1 MVKGKGLGEMS
12 PRDGAFIQFICGA
25 NQTLT
30 GIPAPD
36 HKNLFTKHLLK
47 NIDQENTD
55 IMDVFRRIKDDVY
68 RESNKK
74 RRASIINGLHEHEQ
88 VHLNEVIICR

>member
-1 MVKGKGLGEMS
+1 MS

-30 GIPAPD
+30 GVPTPD

-47 NIDQENTD
+47 YIDQEHVD
-55 IMDVFRRIKDDVY
+55 IMRVFRRIKKNVY

-74 RRASIINGLHEHEQ
+74 RRPSIINGLHEHA
-88 VHLNEVIICR
+88 VVYLNGMLNFLQIRIIKV